1 MSTLM
6 FILSRSGGPND
17 IRLRDKRRRSEPR
30 TRAGGVNRGLPHAAT
45 KLRESYL
52 CRHYY
57 LMEIHCGPEWPRT
70 VVADAKSMYGGI
82 PMRSALPSAKILMNK
97 THAARRVAAR
107 FASAF
112 VPTRKLTPIINE
124 ALCYGCMAGIATP
137 IHHDIEPFMDNSLA
151 AQRYGRCAS
160 DDDDQVHK
168 AVDFYNAGTTVLHV
182 HLHGADG
189 KGSKRMFVS
198 TKCWIACAP
207 PCRRRCCKRRF

>member
-1 MSTLM
+1 
-6 FILSRSGGPND
+6 
-17 IRLRDKRRRSEPR
+17 
-30 TRAGGVNRGLPHAAT
+30 
-45 KLRESYL
+45 
-52 CRHYY
+52 
-57 LMEIHCGPEWPRT
+57 
-70 VVADAKSMYGGI
+70 
-82 PMRSALPSAKILMNK
+82 MRSALPSAKILMNK
-97 THAARRVAAR
+97 THDALRVAAR

-137 IHHDIEPFMDNSLA
+137 IHHDIAPFMDNSLA

-189 KGSKRMFVS
+189 KGSKRMFVFNEMLDRLRTAVPKTVLQTEVLKLS
-198 TKCWIACAP
+198 HLV
-207 PCRRRCCKRRF
+207 RHS

>member
-1 MSTLM
+1 M

-30 TRAGGVNRGLPHAAT
+30 TRARGVNRGLPHAAT

-97 THAARRVAAR
+97 LMPHYGLRRGLLQRLSRRASSLQSSMKR
-107 FASAF
+107 FVTGAWQALRRRFTMTSRPSWTILWLPSDTDD
-112 VPTRKLTPIINE
+112 VP
-124 ALCYGCMAGIATP
+124 G
-137 IHHDIEPFMDNSLA
+137 
-151 AQRYGRCAS
+151 

-189 KGSKRMFVS
+189 KGSKRMFVL